1 MGERG
6 RAHRMSRQARLRRIG
21 AGDRVAGRSGAAARV
36 MEGLAHLRVSR
47 GSGAV
52 GGGGSTRLKRRS

>member
-6 RAHRMSRQARLRRIG
+6 RAHRTSRQERLRRIG
-21 AGDRVAGRSGAAARV
+21 AGECVALAGRSGTAARV
-36 MEGLAHLRVSR
+36 MVGLAHLRVSR

-52 GGGGSTRLKRRS
+52 GGGEH